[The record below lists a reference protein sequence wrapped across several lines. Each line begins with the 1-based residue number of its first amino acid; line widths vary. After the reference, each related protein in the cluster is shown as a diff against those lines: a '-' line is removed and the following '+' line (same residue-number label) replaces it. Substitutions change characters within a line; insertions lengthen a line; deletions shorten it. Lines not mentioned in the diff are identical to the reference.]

1 MDSQEVSC
9 GPASRE
15 GGHEAAAPRPR
26 TWKINAS
33 AAGAVALLAIAVYAF
48 PGEWSALW
56 NGSSGVSEQAPG
68 GGAPS
73 GHDMSVLY
81 TDLERHL
88 RWDPSDVRAWI
99 LKARLDV
106 RAQRYEL
113 AAAAYEKAVAGYSK
127 AARDA
132 GIWVEYAEARGMAQ
146 GGTLTGEP
154 LKLVHKALAI
164 DGNHPQA
171 LDLAGS
177 AAWEMGDFAQASL
190 YWKRLLSQ
198 LQPGSTPHGQL
209 SKAIERAEQR
219 AKVSLPPARAE
230 LSGN

>member
-9 GPASRE
+9 GPVPR
-15 GGHEAAAPRPR
+15 GGHEAVTPRPR
-26 TWKINAS
+26 TWKTNAS

-56 NGSSGVSEQAPG
+56 NGSSGVSEQVQRG
-68 GGAPS
+68 GVPP

-113 AAAAYEKAVAGYSK
+113 AAAAYQKAVAGNSK

-132 GIWVEYAEARGMAQ
+132 GVWVEYAEARGMAQ
-146 GGTLTGEP
+146 GGTLAGEP
-154 LKLVHKALAI
+154 LKLVQKALAI

-190 YWKRLLSQ
+190 YWKRLLLQ
-198 LQPGSTPHGQL
+198 LQPGSAPHEQL

-219 AKVSLPPARAE
+219 AKVSLPPARAA
-230 LSGN
+230 LSLN